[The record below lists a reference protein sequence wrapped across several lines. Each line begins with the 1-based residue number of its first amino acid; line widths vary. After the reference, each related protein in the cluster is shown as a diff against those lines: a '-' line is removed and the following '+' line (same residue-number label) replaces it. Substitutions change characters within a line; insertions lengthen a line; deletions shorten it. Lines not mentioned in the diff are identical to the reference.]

1 MADKYLAVGN
11 KGTAQELITD
21 SRDPTPNPVTGE
33 HPFMSWT
40 LGKDQ
45 YGRDMYTG
53 TSSNGTVYYIVVD
66 EVPPVPKKFIVASSP
81 P

>member
-40 LGKDQ
+40 LTKDQ